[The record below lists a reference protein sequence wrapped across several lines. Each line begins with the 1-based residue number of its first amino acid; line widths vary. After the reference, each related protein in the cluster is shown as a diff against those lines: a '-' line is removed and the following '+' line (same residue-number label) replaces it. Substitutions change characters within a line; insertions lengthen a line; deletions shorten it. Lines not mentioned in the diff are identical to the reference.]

1 MTDATPSFEQL
12 LKNLDQAMFADR
24 HRLRRQLHDLR
35 KKAGDAPIDAE
46 RLAQWLERF
55 QASVAKVEAR
65 RRSVPVM
72 RYDDSL
78 PIAAKRDEIKA
89 ALEKHQVL
97 VIAGETGSGK
107 TTQLPKICLEI
118 GRGVHGLIGHTQPRR
133 LAARSV
139 ATRVAEEIGTPL
151 GELVGYQVRF
161 EDQSK
166 DSSLIKLMTDGIL
179 LAETQHDRFLEK
191 YDTIIVDEA
200 HERSLN
206 IDFLLG
212 YLKTLL
218 PRRPDLKVIITSA
231 TIDLER
237 FSQHF
242 NGAPIVE
249 VSGRTYPVET
259 WYRPLSAE
267 VDEDGNRVEDD
278 LTVDQGILAALDEI
292 DAHEKSIGKR
302 PGDVLVFLPGEREI
316 RDAAE
321 VLRKANLKFTEVLPL
336 YARLTPAEQQKIF
349 QPRPGR
355 KIVLATN
362 VAETSLTVP
371 GIRYVIDSGTAR
383 ISRYSYRAKVQRL
396 PIEAVSQAS
405 ANQRKGRCGRVE
417 PGICI
422 RLYSEEDF
430 LGRPEFTDPEILRT
444 NLAAVILQMLHLRL
458 GQIEDFPF
466 IEPPDGKAISD
477 GFNLLQE
484 LSAVNRENQLTPL
497 GRQLAR
503 LPIDP
508 RLGRMLLEAAKLG
521 SMAEVLIVASALSVQ
536 DVRERP
542 ADRQQQAD
550 QAHAQWKDPDSDF
563 AALINLWRG
572 FEEQRQALGSN
583 ALRTW
588 CRKNFLNYLRLRE
601 WRDAHRQLTLIVREL
616 KLDAQLRAE
625 RERKG
630 AEATARGQD
639 RSHKGTD
646 TPRGSGLDR
655 EEGGTGAKD
664 RGQDRSNKGTDTPRG
679 SGLDHDEGS
688 AGAKD
693 RGQDRSNK
701 GTSARGSGL
710 DREERNA
717 AAEDRGQDHSH
728 KGANTRR
735 GSGLDREEGPAG
747 GKDRGQD
754 HSHKG
759 TDTLCGS
766 GLDREEGSAETKADT
781 GQKDRAHAEGP
792 VRTTDK
798 RVNAKLVQQ
807 AEASEAAV
815 RAKSYAAVHKAI
827 LSGLLSQVGH
837 KTEEGDFLG
846 ARQRRFWVHPS
857 SVIGRKKPNWIMA
870 AELVETTKLFARMVA
885 KIEPDWIEPLAKHL
899 IKTNH
904 FEPHWEKKRGQVVAF
919 EQVTLYGMIV
929 VARRPVH
936 FGPID
941 PPAARELFI
950 REGLVRGEIH
960 SRAKALTANREL
972 LELFDELEAKA
983 RRRDIIADE
992 DTLFAYYD
1000 ARLPQDIYQTA
1011 SFETWYKR
1019 ESAKNPQ
1026 LLVMRDEDVLARDA
1040 SEVTAAQYPDH
1051 LRIGELQLPLEYH
1064 FEPNH
1069 PRDGVTLRVPAPLLP
1084 QLRAERLAWLV
1095 PGLIE
1100 AKAVALVR
1108 NLPKAIRKNFVPVPD
1123 FVKAALSKI
1132 TFGEGALP
1140 DALGRELL
1148 RMTGARVP
1156 DEAWAEAALGL
1167 ESHLKMNIEV
1177 VDARGKFLGEGRDLA
1192 ELTARF
1198 SEASQA
1204 ALAPPQQKA
1213 EQKPVEA
1220 KGFAQVAE
1228 KAQAKMAG
1236 LSMTVYPALVEENAV
1251 VKEGRFPTQAE
1262 ADYQHRRALQR
1273 LLLQQLAEPAKYL
1286 RNKLPG
1292 LTELALLY
1300 RDMGK
1305 VDALV
1310 EDILLASLDSC
1321 ILDGEAQLPR
1331 DGAALASLAERKRG
1345 DWATHAERLAR
1356 LTLDILKL
1364 WHGLQKRFKG
1374 KIDLAQAV
1382 ALNDIKAQ
1390 LGNLIYPGF
1399 VRETPTE
1406 WLKEYPRYLKTIEQ
1420 RFEKIGAQLQRD
1432 RVWSGELAGYW
1443 EQYQARLNKHQQEG
1457 KRDPELAL
1465 YRWMLEE
1472 YRVSL
1477 WAQQL
1482 GTKMAV
1488 SDKRLN
1494 KQWSQVEA

>member
-1 MTDATPSFEQL
+1 MTDATPAFDQL
-12 LKNLDQAMFADR
+12 LKNLDQAMYADR

-35 KKAGDAPIDAE
+35 KKAGDAPIEDD
-46 RLAQWLERF
+46 RLVQWLERF

-65 RRSVPVM
+65 RQSVPVM

-107 TTQLPKICLEI
+107 TTQLPKICLEM

-179 LAETQHDRFLEK
+179 LAETQHDRFMEK

-231 TIDLER
+231 TIDLQR
-237 FSQHF
+237 FSEHF

-249 VSGRTYPVET
+249 VSGRTFPVET
-259 WYRPLSAE
+259 WYRPLAAE
-267 VDEDGNRVEDD
+267 TDEDGNRVEDD
-278 LTVDQGILAALDEI
+278 LTIDQGILVALDEI
-292 DAHEKSIGKR
+292 EAHEKSVGQR

-321 VLRKANLKFTEVLPL
+321 VLRKANLRFTEVLPL
-336 YARLTPAEQQKIF
+336 YARLTPADQQKIF
-349 QPRPGR
+349 RPAAGR

-422 RLYSEEDF
+422 RLFSEEDF

-466 IEPPDGKAISD
+466 IEPPDGRAISD

-508 RLGRMLLEAAKLG
+508 RLGRMLLEAAQLG
-521 SMAEVLIVASALSVQ
+521 SMDEVLIVASALSVQ

-583 ALRTW
+583 PLRTW

-601 WRDAHRQLTLIVREL
+601 WRDAHRQLTLVVRDL
-616 KLDAQLRAE
+616 KLDAQVRAE

-630 AEATARGQD
+630 A
-639 RSHKGTD
+639 
-646 TPRGSGLDR
+646 
-655 EEGGTGAKD
+655 GA
-664 RGQDRSNKGTDTPRG
+664 
-679 SGLDHDEGS
+679 
-688 AGAKD
+688 
-693 RGQDRSNK
+693 
-701 GTSARGSGL
+701 
-710 DREERNA
+710 
-717 AAEDRGQDHSH
+717 
-728 KGANTRR
+728 
-735 GSGLDREEGPAG
+735 
-747 GKDRGQD
+747 KDRGQD

-759 TDTLCGS
+759 TATPGGSDLQQGPATHQGSDPHQGGAANRGS
-766 GLDREEGSAETKADT
+766 GLDREKGGAEAEARGQDHSHKGSATRGGGGLHEGDATQET
-781 GQKDRAHAEGP
+781 DRAHAEGP

-798 RVNAKLVQQ
+798 LVNAKLIQQ
-807 AEASEAAV
+807 AEASEAAQK
-815 RAKSYAAVHKAI
+815 AKGYAAVHKAI
-827 LSGLLSQVGH
+827 LAGLLSQVGH
-837 KTEEGDFLG
+837 KTEDGDFLG

-899 IKTNH
+899 TKTNH

-950 REGLVRGEIH
+950 REGLVRGEMH

-983 RRRDIIADE
+983 RRRDILADE

-1000 ARLPQDIYQTA
+1000 ARVPQDIYQTA
-1011 SFETWYKR
+1011 SFESWYKR
-1019 ESAKNPQ
+1019 ESAKDPH

-1040 SEVTAAQYPDH
+1040 SEITAAMYPDH
-1051 LRIGELQLPLEYH
+1051 LRIGELQLSLEYH

-1084 QLRAERLAWLV
+1084 QLRSERLDWLV

-1140 DALGRELL
+1140 EALGRELL
-1148 RMTGARVP
+1148 RMTGARVS
-1156 DEAWAEAALGL
+1156 DEAWAEAATGL

-1198 SEASQA
+1198 NEASQA

-1236 LSMTVYPALVEENAV
+1236 LSMTVYPALVEEGGV
-1251 VKEGRFPTQAE
+1251 VKEGRFPTLAE

-1305 VDALV
+1305 IDALV

-1321 ILDGEAQLPR
+1321 ILADEPQLPR

-1345 DWATHAERLAR
+1345 DWAAHAERLAR
-1356 LTLDILKL
+1356 LTLEILKH

-1390 LGNLIYPGF
+1390 LGNLVYPGF
-1399 VRETPTE
+1399 VRETPAE
-1406 WLKEYPRYLKTIEQ
+1406 WLKELPRYLKAVEQ

-1443 EQYQARLNKHQQEG
+1443 EQYQARLKKHQQEG
-1457 KRDPELAL
+1457 KRDPELTL

-1477 WAQQL
+1477 FAQQL
-1482 GTKMAV
+1482 GTKMAA

-1494 KQWSQVEA
+1494 KQWAQVEA

>member
-1 MTDATPSFEQL
+1 MTDATPAIDTL
-12 LKNLDQAMFADR
+12 LNNLDQALFADR
-24 HRLRRQLHDLR
+24 HRLRRQLHELR
-35 KKAGDAPIDAE
+35 KQPDEAK
-46 RLAQWLERF
+46 LAQWLELF
-55 QASVAKVEAR
+55 QASAAKVEAR
-65 RRSVPVM
+65 RQSVPRI

-179 LAETQHDRFLEK
+179 LAETQHDRFLER

-212 YLKTLL
+212 FLKTLL

-231 TIDLER
+231 TIDLQR
-237 FSQHF
+237 FSEHF
-242 NGAPIVE
+242 DGAPIVE

-259 WYRPLSAE
+259 WYRPLAAE
-267 VDEDGNRVEDD
+267 IDEDGNRVEDD

-292 DAHEKSIGKR
+292 TAHEQRVGKR

-458 GQIEDFPF
+458 GDIQDFPF

-508 RLGRMLLEAAKLG
+508 RLGRMLLEAAQQG
-521 SMAEVLIVASALSVQ
+521 SLAEVLIVASALSVQ

-542 ADRQQQAD
+542 ADRQQAAD

-563 AALINLWRG
+563 AALINIWRG
-572 FEEQRQALGSN
+572 FEEKRQELGSN
-583 ALRTW
+583 PLRTW

-601 WRDAHRQLTLIVREL
+601 WRDAHRQLTLIAREL
-616 KLDAQLRAE
+616 KLGSGRSVDGSGQPPRADKARRVEDGEASSTRPAGASAQLVPT
-625 RERKG
+625 K
-630 AEATARGQD
+630 
-639 RSHKGTD
+639 D
-646 TPRGSGLDR
+646 T
-655 EEGGTGAKD
+655 K
-664 RGQDRSNKGTDTPRG
+664 
-679 SGLDHDEGS
+679 
-688 AGAKD
+688 
-693 RGQDRSNK
+693 
-701 GTSARGSGL
+701 
-710 DREERNA
+710 
-717 AAEDRGQDHSH
+717 
-728 KGANTRR
+728 
-735 GSGLDREEGPAG
+735 
-747 GKDRGQD
+747 
-754 HSHKG
+754 
-759 TDTLCGS
+759 
-766 GLDREEGSAETKADT
+766 
-781 GQKDRAHAEGP
+781 
-792 VRTTDK
+792 
-798 RVNAKLVQQ
+798 VNVILRQQ
-807 AEASEAAV
+807 AEASDEAQ

-827 LSGLLSQVGH
+827 LAGLLSQVGN

-857 SVIGRKKPNWIMA
+857 SVIGRKKPNWLMA

-885 KIEPDWIEPLAKHL
+885 KIEPDWIEPLAGHL
-899 IKTNH
+899 IKKNH
-904 FEPHWEKKRGQVVAF
+904 FEPHWEKKRGQVVAY

-929 VARRPVH
+929 VGRRPVH
-936 FGPID
+936 YGPID

-950 REGLVRGEIH
+950 REGLVRGEMH
-960 SRAKALTANREL
+960 SRARALNANREL
-972 LELFDELEAKA
+972 LERLDELEAKA
-983 RRRDIIADE
+983 RRRDILADE
-992 DTLFAYYD
+992 ETLFDYYD
-1000 ARLPQDIYQTA
+1000 ARLPADIYQTA
-1011 SFETWYKR
+1011 SFENWYKR

-1026 LLVMRDEDVLARDA
+1026 LLIMREEDVLAREA

-1051 LRIGELQLPLEYH
+1051 LSIGELQLPLEYH

-1084 QLRAERLAWLV
+1084 QLRSERLDWLV
-1095 PGLIE
+1095 PGLLE
-1100 AKAVALVR
+1100 TKAVALVR
-1108 NLPKAIRKNFVPVPD
+1108 NLPKALRKNFVPVPD
-1123 FVKAALSKI
+1123 FVGAALAKI

-1140 DALGRELL
+1140 EALGRELL
-1148 RMTGARVP
+1148 RMTGARVS
-1156 DEAWAEAALGL
+1156 DDAWAEAAAGL

-1198 SEASQA
+1198 AEASQA

-1236 LSMTVYPALVEENAV
+1236 LSMTVYPALVEEAGV

-1262 ADYQHRRALQR
+1262 AEWQHRRALQR

-1292 LTELALLY
+1292 LTELGLLY

-1345 DWATHAERLAR
+1345 DWAAHAERLAR
-1356 LTLDILKL
+1356 LTLEILKH

-1390 LGNLIYPGF
+1390 LGNLVYPGF
-1399 VRETPTE
+1399 VRETPAE
-1406 WLKEYPRYLKTIEQ
+1406 WLKEYPRYLKAIEQ

-1443 EQYQARLNKHQQEG
+1443 EQYQTRLKKHLQEG
-1457 KRDPELAL
+1457 KRDAELAL

-1482 GTKMAV
+1482 GTRMAV
-1488 SDKRLN
+1488 SDKRLS
-1494 KQWSQVEA
+1494 KQWSQVEP

>member
-1 MTDATPSFEQL
+1 MTDATPAIDTL
-12 LKNLDQAMFADR
+12 LKNLDQALFADR
-24 HRLRRQLHDLR
+24 HRLRRQLHELR
-35 KKAGDAPIDAE
+35 KQPDEAK
-46 RLAQWLERF
+46 LAQWLERF
-55 QASVAKVEAR
+55 QASAAKVEAR
-65 RRSVPVM
+65 RQSVPRI

-179 LAETQHDRFLEK
+179 LAETQHDRFLER

-212 YLKTLL
+212 FLKTLL

-231 TIDLER
+231 TIDLQR
-237 FSQHF
+237 FSEHF
-242 NGAPIVE
+242 DGAPIVE

-259 WYRPLSAE
+259 WYRPLAAE
-267 VDEDGNRVEDD
+267 IDEDGNRVEDD

-292 DAHEKSIGKR
+292 AAHEQSVGKR

-458 GQIEDFPF
+458 GDIQDFPF
-466 IEPPDGKAISD
+466 IESPDGKAISD

-508 RLGRMLLEAAKLG
+508 RLGRMLLEAAQQG
-521 SMAEVLIVASALSVQ
+521 SLAEVLIVASALSVQ

-542 ADRQQQAD
+542 ADRQQAAD

-563 AALINLWRG
+563 AALINIWRG
-572 FEEQRQALGSN
+572 FEEKRQELGSN
-583 ALRTW
+583 PLRTW

-601 WRDAHRQLTLIVREL
+601 WRDAHRQLTLIAREL
-616 KLDAQLRAE
+616 KLGAPAE
-625 RERKG
+625 N
-630 AEATARGQD
+630 RGQD
-639 RSHKGTD
+639 RSHKGGD
-646 TPRGSGLDR
+646 TRGSGLDR
-655 EEGGTGAKD
+655 EKNTAERAPEHAGAPAPT
-664 RGQDRSNKGTDTPRG
+664 TDT
-679 SGLDHDEGS
+679 
-688 AGAKD
+688 K
-693 RGQDRSNK
+693 
-701 GTSARGSGL
+701 
-710 DREERNA
+710 
-717 AAEDRGQDHSH
+717 
-728 KGANTRR
+728 
-735 GSGLDREEGPAG
+735 
-747 GKDRGQD
+747 
-754 HSHKG
+754 
-759 TDTLCGS
+759 
-766 GLDREEGSAETKADT
+766 
-781 GQKDRAHAEGP
+781 
-792 VRTTDK
+792 
-798 RVNAKLVQQ
+798 VNVILRQQ
-807 AEASEAAV
+807 AEASEAAQK
-815 RAKSYAAVHKAI
+815 AKSYAAVHKAI
-827 LSGLLSQVGH
+827 LAGLLSQIGN

-857 SVIGRKKPNWIMA
+857 SVIGRKKPNWLMA

-885 KIEPDWIEPLAKHL
+885 KIEPDWIEPLAGHL
-899 IKTNH
+899 IKKNH
-904 FEPHWEKKRGQVVAF
+904 FEPHWEKKRGQVVAY

-929 VARRPVH
+929 VGRRPVH
-936 FGPID
+936 YGPID

-950 REGLVRGEIH
+950 REGLVRGEMH
-960 SRAKALTANREL
+960 SRARALSANREL
-972 LELFDELEAKA
+972 LERLDELEAKA
-983 RRRDIIADE
+983 RRRDILADE
-992 DTLFAYYD
+992 ETLFAYYA
-1000 ARLPQDIYQTA
+1000 ARLPADIYQTA
-1011 SFETWYKR
+1011 SFENWYKR
-1019 ESAKNPQ
+1019 ESQKDPQ
-1026 LLVMRDEDVLARDA
+1026 LLIMREEDVLAREA

-1051 LRIGELQLPLEYH
+1051 LSIGELQLPLEYH

-1084 QLRAERLAWLV
+1084 QLRSERLDWLV
-1095 PGLIE
+1095 PGLLE
-1100 AKAVALVR
+1100 TKAVALVR
-1108 NLPKAIRKNFVPVPD
+1108 NLPKALRKNFVPVPD
-1123 FVKAALSKI
+1123 FVGAALAKI

-1140 DALGRELL
+1140 EALGRELL
-1148 RMTGARVP
+1148 RMTGARVS
-1156 DEAWAEAALGL
+1156 DDAWAEAAAGL

-1198 SEASQA
+1198 AEASQA
-1204 ALAPPQQKA
+1204 ALAPQQQKA

-1236 LSMTVYPALVEENAV
+1236 LSMTVYPALVEEAGV

-1262 ADYQHRRALQR
+1262 AEWQHRRALQR

-1292 LTELALLY
+1292 LTELGLLY

-1345 DWATHAERLAR
+1345 DWTAHAERLAR
-1356 LTLDILKL
+1356 LTLEILKH

-1390 LGNLIYPGF
+1390 LGNLVYPGF
-1399 VRETPTE
+1399 VRETPAE
-1406 WLKEYPRYLKTIEQ
+1406 WLKEYPRYLKAIEQ

-1443 EQYQARLNKHQQEG
+1443 EQYQTRLKKHLQEG
-1457 KRDPELAL
+1457 KRDAELAL

-1482 GTKMAV
+1482 GTRMAV

-1494 KQWSQVEA
+1494 KQWSQAEP

>member
-1 MTDATPSFEQL
+1 MTDATPTVDQL
-12 LKNLDQAMFADR
+12 LNNLDQVMLADR

-35 KKAGDAPIDAE
+35 KKAGDAPIHGPA
-46 RLAQWLERF
+46 LAQWLDRF
-55 QASVAKVEAR
+55 QASAAKVEAR

-72 RYDDSL
+72 RYDEAL

-97 VIAGETGSGK
+97 VLAGETGSGK

-139 ATRVAEEIGTPL
+139 ATRVAEEIGTPV

-161 EDQSK
+161 EDHSQ
-166 DSSLIKLMTDGIL
+166 DSTLVKLMTDGIL

-191 YDTIIVDEA
+191 YDTLIVDEA

-242 NGAPIVE
+242 DNAPIVE
-249 VSGRTYPVET
+249 VSGRTYPVDV
-259 WYRPLSAE
+259 WYRPLAAE
-267 VDEDGNRVEDD
+267 TDEDGNRVEDD
-278 LTVDQGILAALDEI
+278 LTVDQGILAALGEI
-292 DAHEKSIGKR
+292 EAHEKQVGKR

-321 VLRKANLKFTEVLPL
+321 VLRKANLRHTEVLPL

-349 QPRPGR
+349 RPMPGR

-396 PIEAVSQAS
+396 PIEAIAQAS

-508 RLGRMLLEAAKLG
+508 RLGRMLLEAANLG
-521 SMAEVLIVASALSVQ
+521 SLNEVLIVASALSVQ

-542 ADRQQQAD
+542 ADRQTQAD

-588 CRKNFLNYLRLRE
+588 CRKHFLNYLRLRE

-616 KLDAQLRAE
+616 KLSANKTVDGSGHPPHEKPGARRNPRVENAE
-625 RERKG
+625 GLSARQ
-630 AEATARGQD
+630 AEA
-639 RSHKGTD
+639 GTQ
-646 TPRGSGLDR
+646 P
-655 EEGGTGAKD
+655 E
-664 RGQDRSNKGTDTPRG
+664 
-679 SGLDHDEGS
+679 
-688 AGAKD
+688 
-693 RGQDRSNK
+693 
-701 GTSARGSGL
+701 
-710 DREERNA
+710 
-717 AAEDRGQDHSH
+717 
-728 KGANTRR
+728 
-735 GSGLDREEGPAG
+735 
-747 GKDRGQD
+747 
-754 HSHKG
+754 
-759 TDTLCGS
+759 
-766 GLDREEGSAETKADT
+766 
-781 GQKDRAHAEGP
+781 
-792 VRTTDK
+792 RTTDK
-798 RVNAKLVQQ
+798 RVNAKLAQQ
-807 AEASEAAV
+807 AEANEAAI
-815 RAKSYAAVHKAI
+815 RAKDYAAVHKAI
-827 LSGLLSQVGH
+827 LAGLLSQVGS
-837 KTEEGDFLG
+837 KTEDGDYLG
-846 ARQRRFWVHPS
+846 ARQRRFWIHPS
-857 SVIGRKKPNWIMA
+857 SVIGRKRPNWVMA

-885 KIEPDWIEPLAKHL
+885 KIEPDWIEPLARHL

-904 FEPHWEKKRGQVVAF
+904 FEAHWEKKRGQVVAF
-919 EQVTLYGMIV
+919 EQVTLYGMIIV
-929 VARRPVH
+929 GRRPVH
-936 FGPID
+936 YGPIE
-941 PPAARELFI
+941 PALSRELLI
-950 REGLVRGEIH
+950 REGLVRGDIN
-960 SRAKALTANREL
+960 SRARALSANRQL
-972 LELFDELEAKA
+972 LERLDELEAKA
-983 RRRDIIADE
+983 RRRDILADE
-992 DTLFAYYD
+992 ETLFAFYD
-1000 ARLPQDIYQTA
+1000 ARLPADIYQTA
-1011 SFETWYKR
+1011 TFDSWYKR
-1019 ESAKNPQ
+1019 EGAKDPQ
-1026 LLVMRDEDVLARDA
+1026 LLIMREEDVLARDA
-1040 SEVTAAQYPDH
+1040 REVTAAQYPDA
-1051 LRIGELQLPLEYH
+1051 LQLGDLQLPLSYD
-1064 FEPNH
+1064 FEPGSE
-1069 PRDGVTLRVPAPLLP
+1069 RDGVTLRVPAPLLP
-1084 QLRAERLAWLV
+1084 QLPADRLDWLV

-1108 NLPKAIRKNFVPVPD
+1108 GLPKAIRKNFVPVPD
-1123 FVKAALSKI
+1123 FVGAALGKI
-1132 TFGEGALP
+1132 TFGQGSLFE
-1140 DALGRELL
+1140 ALGRELQ
-1148 RMTGARVP
+1148 RMTGARIP
-1156 DEAWAEAALGL
+1156 DEAWPEAVANL
-1167 ESHLKMNIEV
+1167 ERHLRMNIEV
-1177 VDARGKFLGEGRDLA
+1177 VDAKGKYLGEGRDLA
-1192 ELTARF
+1192 ALTARF
-1198 SEASQA
+1198 AEASQA
-1204 ALAPPQQKA
+1204 ALAMPPKQA
-1213 EQKPVEA
+1213 EADKPVEA
-1220 KGFAQVAE
+1220 RAFEAVPE
-1228 KAQAKMAG
+1228 KAQQKVAG
-1236 LSMTVYPALVEENAV
+1236 LSMTVYPALVEEGGG
-1251 VKEGRFPTQAE
+1251 VKEGRFSTQAE
-1262 ADYQHRRALQR
+1262 AEYQHRRALQR
-1273 LLLQQLAEPAKYL
+1273 LLFQQLSEQAKFL
-1286 RNKLPG
+1286 RGKLPG
-1292 LTELALLY
+1292 LTELSLLY

-1305 VDALV
+1305 PDALV
-1310 EDILLASLDSC
+1310 EDILLASLDEA
-1321 ILDGEAQLPR
+1321 ILDGVSPLPR
-1331 DGAALASLAERKRG
+1331 DGSALASLAEQKRG
-1345 DWATHAERLAR
+1345 SWTEHAERLAR
-1356 LTLDILKL
+1356 RVLDILKL
-1364 WHGLQKRFKG
+1364 RQGLQKRFKG

-1390 LGNLIYPGF
+1390 LANLIYPGF
-1399 VRETPTE
+1399 VRDTPPD
-1406 WLKEYPRYLKTIEQ
+1406 WLKEYSRYLKAIEQ
-1420 RFEKIGAQLQRD
+1420 RLDKVGAQLQRD
-1432 RVWSGELAGYW
+1432 RVWTGEIGGYW
-1443 EQYQARLNKHQQEG
+1443 EQYQARQKKHQQEG
-1457 KRDPELAL
+1457 KRDPAL
-1465 YRWMLEE
+1465 QQYRWMLEE

-1482 GTKMAV
+1482 GTRMPV

-1494 KQWSQVEA
+1494 KQWSEVEG

>member
-1 MTDATPSFEQL
+1 MTDATPAFDTL
-12 LKNLDQAMFADR
+12 HKNLDQAFSADR
-24 HRLRRQLHDLR
+24 HRLRRQLHELR
-35 KKAGDAPIDAE
+35 KKPDE
-46 RLAQWLERF
+46 SKLAQWLERF
-55 QASVAKVEAR
+55 QASAAKVEAR
-65 RRSVPVM
+65 RQSVPAI
-72 RYDDSL
+72 RYDDAL

-139 ATRVAEEIGTPL
+139 ATRVAEEIGAPL

-161 EDQSK
+161 EDQSTERT
-166 DSSLIKLMTDGIL
+166 LIKLMTDGIL

-212 YLKTLL
+212 FLKTLL

-237 FSQHF
+237 FSKHF
-242 NGAPIVE
+242 NDAPIIE
-249 VSGRTYPVET
+249 VSGRTYLVET
-259 WYRPLSAE
+259 WYRPLAAE
-267 VDEDGNRVEDD
+267 IDEDGNRVEDD

-292 DAHEKSIGKR
+292 EAHEKAVGKR

-316 RDAAE
+316 REAAE
-321 VLRKANLKFTEVLPL
+321 MLRKANLRFTEVLPL
-336 YARLTPAEQQKIF
+336 YARLTPGEQQKIF
-349 QPRPGR
+349 KPAAGR

-430 LGRPEFTDPEILRT
+430 LSRPEFTDPEILRT

-458 GQIEDFPF
+458 GDIQDFPF

-508 RLGRMLLEAAKLG
+508 RLGRMMLEAAQQG
-521 SMAEVLIVASALSVQ
+521 SLAEVLIVASALSVQ

-572 FEEQRQALGSN
+572 FEEKRQELGSN
-583 ALRTW
+583 PLRSW

-601 WRDAHRQLTLIVREL
+601 WRDAHRQLTLIAREL
-616 KLDAQLRAE
+616 KLGAGKDSGHPPYARSGSRRVENAE
-625 RERKG
+625 GFSTRP
-630 AEATARGQD
+630 AEAVPT
-639 RSHKGTD
+639 TD
-646 TPRGSGLDR
+646 T
-655 EEGGTGAKD
+655 K
-664 RGQDRSNKGTDTPRG
+664 
-679 SGLDHDEGS
+679 
-688 AGAKD
+688 
-693 RGQDRSNK
+693 
-701 GTSARGSGL
+701 
-710 DREERNA
+710 
-717 AAEDRGQDHSH
+717 
-728 KGANTRR
+728 
-735 GSGLDREEGPAG
+735 
-747 GKDRGQD
+747 
-754 HSHKG
+754 
-759 TDTLCGS
+759 
-766 GLDREEGSAETKADT
+766 
-781 GQKDRAHAEGP
+781 
-792 VRTTDK
+792 
-798 RVNAKLVQQ
+798 VNAIVRQQ
-807 AEASEAAV
+807 AEASEAAQK
-815 RAKSYAAVHKAI
+815 AKSYAAVHKAI
-827 LSGLLSQVGH
+827 LAGLLSQIGH

-846 ARQRRFWVHPS
+846 ARQRRFWIHPS
-857 SVIGRKKPNWIMA
+857 SVIGRKKPSWIMA
-870 AELVETTKLFARMVA
+870 AELVETSKLFARMVA
-885 KIEPDWIEPLAKHL
+885 KIEPDWIEPLAGHL
-899 IKTNH
+899 IKKNH
-904 FEPHWEKKRGQVVAF
+904 FEPHWEKKRGQVVAY
-919 EQVTLYGMIV
+919 EQVTLYGLIV
-929 VARRPVH
+929 VGKRPVH
-936 FGPID
+936 YGPVD
-941 PPAARELFI
+941 PVAARELFI
-950 REGLVRGEIH
+950 REGLVRGEIN
-960 SRAKALTANREL
+960 SRARALSANRQL
-972 LELFDELEAKA
+972 LERMDELEAKA
-983 RRRDIIADE
+983 RRRDILADE
-992 DTLFAYYD
+992 ETLYAYYE
-1000 ARLPQDIYQTA
+1000 ARLPTDIYQTA
-1011 SFETWYKR
+1011 SFENWYKR
-1019 ESAKNPQ
+1019 ESQKNPQ
-1026 LLVMRDEDVLARDA
+1026 LLVMREEDVLARDA
-1040 SEVTAAQYPDH
+1040 REVTAAQYPDT
-1051 LRIGELQLPLEYH
+1051 LRIGELQLPLDYH

-1084 QLRAERLAWLV
+1084 QLRAERLDWLV

-1123 FVKAALSKI
+1123 FVGAALGKI
-1132 TFGEGALP
+1132 TFGDGALP

-1148 RMTGARVP
+1148 RMTGVRVP
-1156 DEAWAEAALGL
+1156 EEAWSEAAAGL
-1167 ESHLKMNIEV
+1167 DNHLKMNIEV

-1198 SEASQA
+1198 AEASQA
-1204 ALAPPQQKA
+1204 ALAPAQQKA

-1220 KGFAQVAE
+1220 KGFAEVAE
-1228 KAQAKMAG
+1228 TAQQKVAG
-1236 LSMTVYPALVEENAV
+1236 LSMTVYPALVEEGGV

-1262 ADYQHRRALQR
+1262 AEYQHRRALQR

-1286 RNKLPG
+1286 RSKLPG
-1292 LTELALLY
+1292 LTELGLLY

-1310 EDILLASLDSC
+1310 EDILLASLDIC
-1321 ILDGEAQLPR
+1321 ILDGETILPR
-1331 DGAALASLAERKRG
+1331 DGAALASLAEKRRG
-1345 DWATHAERLAR
+1345 DWTGHAERLAR
-1356 LTLDILKL
+1356 LVLDILKH

-1374 KIDLAQAV
+1374 RIDLAQAV

-1390 LGNLIYPGF
+1390 LGNLVYPGF
-1399 VRETPTE
+1399 VRETPAQ
-1406 WLKEYPRYLKTIEQ
+1406 WLREYPRYLKAIEQ

-1443 EQYQARLNKHQQEG
+1443 EQYQARLKKHQQEG
-1457 KRDPELAL
+1457 KRDPELIQ

-1482 GTKMAV
+1482 GTKMPV

-1494 KQWSQVEA
+1494 KQWSQVEP

>member
-1 MTDATPSFEQL
+1 MTDATPSFERL
-12 LKNLDQAMFADR
+12 LNNLDQAMFADR

-35 KKAGDAPIDAE
+35 KQAAGAPLDDE
-46 RLAQWLERF
+46 RLAQWIARF

-65 RRSVPVM
+65 RQSLPVM

-89 ALEKHQVL
+89 TLEKHQVL

-179 LAETQHDRFLEK
+179 LAETQHDRFLER

-237 FSQHF
+237 FSEHF
-242 NGAPIVE
+242 GGAGLPGAPIVE
-249 VSGRTYPVET
+249 VSGRTFPVET
-259 WYRPLSAE
+259 WYRPLAAE
-267 VDEDGNRVEDD
+267 TDEDGNRVEDD

-292 DAHEKSIGKR
+292 DAHERSIGKR

-321 VLRKANLKFTEVLPL
+321 VLRKANLRFTEVLPL

-349 QPRPGR
+349 RPAAGR

-430 LGRPEFTDPEILRT
+430 LSRPEFTDPEILRT

-508 RLGRMLLEAAKLG
+508 RLGRMLLEAAKVG
-521 SMAEVLIVASALSVQ
+521 SVAEVLIVASALSVQ

-601 WRDAHRQLTLIVREL
+601 WRDAHRQLTLIVRGL
-616 KLDAQLRAE
+616 KLNDNAQNRGNQPADE
-625 RERKG
+625 RVSQR
-630 AEATARGQD
+630 QD
-639 RSHKGTD
+639 R
-646 TPRGSGLDR
+646 
-655 EEGGTGAKD
+655 
-664 RGQDRSNKGTDTPRG
+664 Q
-679 SGLDHDEGS
+679 
-688 AGAKD
+688 
-693 RGQDRSNK
+693 
-701 GTSARGSGL
+701 
-710 DREERNA
+710 
-717 AAEDRGQDHSH
+717 
-728 KGANTRR
+728 
-735 GSGLDREEGPAG
+735 
-747 GKDRGQD
+747 
-754 HSHKG
+754 
-759 TDTLCGS
+759 
-766 GLDREEGSAETKADT
+766 
-781 GQKDRAHAEGP
+781 HAESRDAKSAQAADLSRVEDGEASS
-792 VRTTDK
+792 TDRPALTK
-798 RVNAKLVQQ
+798 DKKVNVKLAQQ
-807 AEASEAAV
+807 AEASEAAQK
-815 RAKSYAAVHKAI
+815 AKSYAAVHKAI

-950 REGLVRGEIH
+950 REGLVRGEMH

-1000 ARLPQDIYQTA
+1000 ARVPQDIYQTA

-1019 ESAKNPQ
+1019 ESQKNPQ

-1084 QLRAERLAWLV
+1084 QLRAERLDWLV

-1132 TFGEGALP
+1132 TFGDGALP
-1140 DALGRELL
+1140 EALGRELL

-1156 DEAWAEAALGL
+1156 DEAWAEAATGL

-1204 ALAPPQQKA
+1204 ALAPPQQRA

-1236 LSMTVYPALVEENAV
+1236 LSMTVYPALVEEGGV

-1321 ILDGEAQLPR
+1321 ILDGETPLPR

-1345 DWATHAERLAR
+1345 DWAAHAERLAR

-1390 LGNLIYPGF
+1390 LANLVYPGF
-1399 VRETPTE
+1399 VRETPGE
-1406 WLKEYPRYLKTIEQ
+1406 WLKEYPRYLKAVEQ

-1443 EQYQARLNKHQQEG
+1443 EQYQARLKKHQQEG
-1457 KRDPELAL
+1457 KRDPELTL

-1494 KQWSQVEA
+1494 KQWAAVEA

>member
-1 MTDATPSFEQL
+1 MTDATPAFDTL
-12 LKNLDQAMFADR
+12 HKNLDQAFSADR
-24 HRLRRQLHDLR
+24 HRLRRQLHELR
-35 KKAGDAPIDAE
+35 KKPDE
-46 RLAQWLERF
+46 SKLAQWLERF
-55 QASVAKVEAR
+55 QASAAKVEAR
-65 RRSVPVM
+65 RQSVPAI
-72 RYDDSL
+72 RYDDAL

-161 EDQSK
+161 EDQST
-166 DSSLIKLMTDGIL
+166 DSTLIKLMTDGIL

-212 YLKTLL
+212 FLKTLL

-237 FSQHF
+237 FSKHF
-242 NGAPIVE
+242 NDAPIIE

-259 WYRPLSAE
+259 WYHPLAAE
-267 VDEDGNRVEDD
+267 TDEDGNRVEDD

-292 DAHEKSIGKR
+292 EAHEKSIGKR

-321 VLRKANLKFTEVLPL
+321 MLRKANLRLTEVLPL

-349 QPRPGR
+349 RPAAGR
-355 KIVLATN
+355 KIVLSTN

-430 LGRPEFTDPEILRT
+430 LSRPEFTDPEILRT

-458 GQIEDFPF
+458 GDIQDFPF

-508 RLGRMLLEAAKLG
+508 RLGRMLLEAAQQG
-521 SMAEVLIVASALSVQ
+521 SLAEVLIVASALSVQ

-572 FEEQRQALGSN
+572 FEEKRQELGSN
-583 ALRTW
+583 PLRTW

-601 WRDAHRQLTLIVREL
+601 WRDAHRQLTLIAREL
-616 KLDAQLRAE
+616 KLGASKAPEAVVPSLAKGRKAAE
-625 RERKG
+625 QI
-630 AEATARGQD
+630 TPT
-639 RSHKGTD
+639 TD
-646 TPRGSGLDR
+646 T
-655 EEGGTGAKD
+655 K
-664 RGQDRSNKGTDTPRG
+664 
-679 SGLDHDEGS
+679 
-688 AGAKD
+688 
-693 RGQDRSNK
+693 
-701 GTSARGSGL
+701 
-710 DREERNA
+710 
-717 AAEDRGQDHSH
+717 
-728 KGANTRR
+728 
-735 GSGLDREEGPAG
+735 
-747 GKDRGQD
+747 
-754 HSHKG
+754 
-759 TDTLCGS
+759 
-766 GLDREEGSAETKADT
+766 
-781 GQKDRAHAEGP
+781 
-792 VRTTDK
+792 
-798 RVNAKLVQQ
+798 VNVVLRQQ
-807 AEASEAAV
+807 AEASEAAQK
-815 RAKSYAAVHKAI
+815 AKGYAAVHKAI
-827 LSGLLSQVGH
+827 LSGLLSQIGH
-837 KTEEGDFLG
+837 KTEDGDFLG

-885 KIEPDWIEPLAKHL
+885 KIEPEWIEPLAGHL
-899 IKTNH
+899 IKKNH
-904 FEPHWEKKRGQVVAF
+904 FEPHWEKKRGQVVAY
-919 EQVTLYGMIV
+919 EQITLYGLIV
-929 VARRPVH
+929 VGKRPVH
-936 FGPID
+936 YGPVD
-941 PPAARELFI
+941 PPTARELFI
-950 REGLVRGEIH
+950 REALVRGEINSR
-960 SRAKALTANREL
+960 SRALSANREL
-972 LELFDELEAKA
+972 LERMDELEAKA
-983 RRRDIIADE
+983 RRRDILADE
-992 DTLFAYYD
+992 ETLFGYYD
-1000 ARLPQDIYQTA
+1000 ARLPVDIYQTA
-1011 SFETWYKR
+1011 SFENWYKR
-1019 ESAKNPQ
+1019 ESQKNLQ
-1026 LLVMRDEDVLARDA
+1026 LLVMREEDVLAREA
-1040 SEVTAAQYPDH
+1040 REVTAAQYPDT

-1084 QLRAERLAWLV
+1084 QLRRERLDWLV

-1123 FVKAALSKI
+1123 FVGAALAKI
-1132 TFGEGALP
+1132 TFGEGSLP
-1140 DALGRELL
+1140 EALGRELL

-1156 DEAWAEAALGL
+1156 EEAWHDAATGL
-1167 ESHLKMNIEV
+1167 DSHLKMNIEV

-1228 KAQAKMAG
+1228 KTQAKMAG
-1236 LSMTVYPALVEENAV
+1236 LSMTVYPALVEERGV

-1273 LLLQQLAEPAKYL
+1273 LLLQQLSEPAKYL

-1292 LTELALLY
+1292 LTELGLLY

-1321 ILDGEAQLPR
+1321 VLDGETQLPR
-1331 DGAALASLAERKRG
+1331 EGATLATLAEKKRG
-1345 DWATHAERLAR
+1345 EWTGHAERLAR
-1356 LTLDILKL
+1356 LVLDILKL

-1390 LGNLIYPGF
+1390 LTNLVYAGF
-1399 VRETPTE
+1399 VRETPVE
-1406 WLKEYPRYLKTIEQ
+1406 WLKEYPRYLKAIEQ

-1443 EQYQARLNKHQQEG
+1443 EQYQARLKKHQQEG
-1457 KRDPELAL
+1457 KRDPELSQ

-1482 GTKMAV
+1482 GTKMPA
-1488 SDKRLN
+1488 SDKRLS
-1494 KQWSQVEA
+1494 KQWSQVEP